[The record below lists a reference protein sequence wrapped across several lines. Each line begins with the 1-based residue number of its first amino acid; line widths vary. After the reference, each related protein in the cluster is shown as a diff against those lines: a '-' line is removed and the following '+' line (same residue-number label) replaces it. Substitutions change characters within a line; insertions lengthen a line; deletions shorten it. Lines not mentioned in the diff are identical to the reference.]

1 MQQINK
7 NNKIIKK
14 MTERFKSSG
23 TNLSVNEI
31 MTKPTIKEIKECT
44 DRLKRVYYNS
54 INYKTYPLPKR
65 KEYDRRNLPFI
76 LTRPEHTEILS
87 KRINNHLVNKISNE
101 CLDKNHYKCNRLTC
115 GCPHHR
121 GNTIGDIIQAQL
133 KENKSKLNRNK

>member
-1 MQQINK
+1 MQQINNNNNN

-23 TNLSVNEI
+23 TDLSVNEI

-44 DRLKRVYYNS
+44 DRLKRVYY
-54 INYKTYPLPKR
+54 KTYPLPKR
-65 KEYDRRNLPFI
+65 KEYDRRNLPFV
-76 LTRPEHTEILS
+76 LTRPEHTKMLS
-87 KRINNHLVNKISNE
+87 KRINNHLVNKISDE
-101 CLDKNHYKCNRLTC
+101 CLNKNHYKCNRLTC